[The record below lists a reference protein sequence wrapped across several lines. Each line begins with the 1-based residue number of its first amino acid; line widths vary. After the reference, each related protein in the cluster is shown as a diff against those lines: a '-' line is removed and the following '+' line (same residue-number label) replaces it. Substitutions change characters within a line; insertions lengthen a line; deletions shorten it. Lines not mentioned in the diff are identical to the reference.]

1 MPYQYVPTTGERKL
15 EFWKTYRG
23 GQYSEFVQVSAD
35 WNDNQIQEELED
47 WCGFQFLDSEFMR
60 YGRNSKF
67 IRYGWNDEVDFG
79 SRV

>member
-1 MPYQYVPTTGERKL
+1 
-15 EFWKTYRG
+15 
-23 GQYSEFVQVSAD
+23 
-35 WNDNQIQEELED
+35 
-47 WCGFQFLDSEFMR
+47 MR